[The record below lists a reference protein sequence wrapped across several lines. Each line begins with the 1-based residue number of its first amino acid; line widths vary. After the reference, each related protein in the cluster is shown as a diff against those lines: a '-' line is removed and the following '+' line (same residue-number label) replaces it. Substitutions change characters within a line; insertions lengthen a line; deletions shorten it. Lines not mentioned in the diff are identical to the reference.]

1 MTLDLEL
8 LLKNQ
13 RPAWSVVQVSP
24 SLPSVLNRCQISPPQ
39 PPKASLPHGGLSS
52 RLKLGALCIHCRELT
67 AWKHPHRREMT
78 RSISHRT
85 STLLSPES
93 WVSSLYDRSADSA
106 ACFSLV
112 LSKAWVAPCILI
124 PPVFLREGMLFTLSL
139 SASLDF

>member
-67 AWKHPHRREMT
+67 AWKHPHRREMK

-93 WVSSLYDRSADSA
+93 WVSSLYDRSADSLPHA
-106 ACFSLV
+106 SL
-112 LSKAWVAPCILI
+112 LFFPKLGWPR
-124 PPVFLREGMLFTLSL
+124 VFLFHLFFSERGC
-139 SASLDF
+139 SSH